1 MSALNLHSMSLSIL
15 NEYFGYDVFRTGQQE
30 IINSIVSGKDT
41 LVIMPTGGGKSL
53 CYQIPAL
60 MLPGTAIIISPLIA
74 LMKDQVDGLLERNIP
89 AALINSTVSQHDQQ
103 IIARDIV
110 NGRIK
115 LLYISP
121 ERLQNPQFMAFL
133 RTIEISFIAVDEA
146 HCISEWGHDF
156 RPAYTSISNAF
167 RDLGKRPPI
176 IALTATA
183 TPEVK
188 EDIAEESKSEKK
200 TKSAKAVK
208 EAKPAKAVKAASTPK
223 ASVKSASGAKKVA
236 AVKTGSSRGK

>member
-1 MSALNLHSMSLSIL
+1 MEYSPVSASNLHSMSLSIL
-15 NEYFGYDVFRTGQQE
+15 NEYFGYDAFRIGQQE

-60 MLPGTAIIISPLIA
+60 MLTGTAIIISPLIA
-74 LMKDQVDGLLERNIP
+74 LMKDQVDGLIERNIP

-133 RTIEISFIAVDEA
+133 RTIEISFY
-146 HCISEWGHDF
+146 
-156 RPAYTSISNAF
+156 YTFSC
-167 RDLGKRPPI
+167 
-176 IALTATA
+176 T
-183 TPEVK
+183 
-188 EDIAEESKSEKK
+188 
-200 TKSAKAVK
+200 
-208 EAKPAKAVKAASTPK
+208 
-223 ASVKSASGAKKVA
+223 
-236 AVKTGSSRGK
+236 